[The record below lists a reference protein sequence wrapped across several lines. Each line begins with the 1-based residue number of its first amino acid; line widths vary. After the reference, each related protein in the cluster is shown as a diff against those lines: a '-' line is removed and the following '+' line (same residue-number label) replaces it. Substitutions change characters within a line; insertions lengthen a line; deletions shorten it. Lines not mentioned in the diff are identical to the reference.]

1 MEKEI
6 KENNGKIAIIRV
18 RGLTGIRHDI
28 DNTLKKLRLYKK
40 NYCVVIQKTSAY
52 VGMVKKIKDYV
63 TWGDIDEGT
72 YKILMD
78 KRSEEYK
85 GKVSDRKEK
94 IKYNKFIDVNGKKI
108 KKIFR
113 LNSPKKGYG
122 RKGVKVSFNQ
132 GGALDYR
139 GNKINDL
146 IKRMI

>member
-6 KENNGKIAIIRV
+6 SGKGDKIAVIRV
-18 RGLTGIRHDI
+18 RGLIGVRHDI
-28 DNTLKKLRLYKK
+28 DNTLKKLRLYKR
-40 NYCVVIQKTSAY
+40 NYCAVIPKTSAY

-63 TWGDIDEGT
+63 TWGEVDEDT
-72 YKILMD
+72 FKALMD
-78 KRSEEYK
+78 KRSEGYK
-85 GKVSDRKEK
+85 GKVSDGKGE
-94 IKYNKFIDVNGKKI
+94 IKYNKFVDVDGKKI

-113 LNSPKKGYG
+113 LDSPRRGYG
-122 RKGVKVSFNQ
+122 RKGIKVSFNK